1 MKRIKKII
9 IFLFFVMLM
18 VPFITVHADKVDDCS
33 SVQDTVNNLES
44 LENLYE
50 EYNCDYTDKT
60 TKSTCNGIRVE
71 RTFLLEKIFNYN
83 ESKECPSIDLSN
95 IISKYEGECS
105 NEFTSKVKE
114 YSDQLIKLFFIVA
127 PFLLLIFGSL
137 DFFKIVT
144 GSPEEIKNNRTK
156 FIKRMIA
163 FVLLYISP
171 FIVKFLFSLTP
182 YDLDKTSYV
191 CTLTLDL
198 KDDITTPSVSGK
210 YGGNNYGSGDGQAIA
225 DAAHDIKEYIVDNGF
240 SYGFPGLKVGTVAN
254 ESNKSKKFCCAT
266 LVGVSLYNAGIYD
279 EDTANSIQSDSAP
292 TTVRNLIDK
301 DWIVIWDPDEL
312 EPGDILVYQKTECDS
327 CGSAIIEGTYYWTSH
342 VDIYYGDGKKI
353 TTGDGSKSY
362 PPGFSNCPVISDFC
376 PTCVSSS
383 TQRWLCGLRY
393 PGK

>member
-9 IFLFFVMLM
+9 FILFFVILLL
-18 VPFITVHADKVDDCS
+18 PFTVVHADDCAKV
-33 SVQDTVNNLES
+33 QNAVNKLEE
-44 LENLYE
+44 LENTYE
-50 EYNCDYTDKT
+50 QMDCENTTSSLTLSECNTILVKKT
-60 TKSTCNGIRVE
+60 QVLS
-71 RTFLLEKIFNYN
+71 KIFKYN
-83 ESKECPSIDLSN
+83 DENTCSSIDLSS
-95 IISKYEGECS
+95 IIDKYYGDCS
-105 NEFTSKVKE
+105 NEFSSEVKE
-114 YSDQLIKLFFIVA
+114 ISDTVMNIFFISA
-127 PFLLLIFGSL
+127 PFMILLFGSL
-137 DFFKIVT
+137 DFFKIIV
-144 GSPEEIKNNRTK
+144 GSNPEQIKKNRSN
-156 FIKRMIA
+156 FFKRLVA
-163 FVLLYISP
+163 FLLLYLTP
-171 FIVKFLFSLTP
+171 VIVRALFSITP
-182 YDLDKTSYV
+182 YDLNGTTYICFQEISLEPNYTSSAV
-191 CTLTLDL
+191 R
-198 KDDITTPSVSGK
+198 GK
-210 YGGNNYGSGDGQAIA
+210 YGKRNRSSGDGQAIA
-225 DAAHDIKEYIVDNGF
+225 DSAHDIKEYIVDNGF

-254 ESNKSKKFCCAT
+254 ESNTSKKFCCAT

-353 TTGDGSKSY
+353 TTGDGATSY
-362 PPGFSNCPVISDFC
+362 PPGFSNCSVISDFC